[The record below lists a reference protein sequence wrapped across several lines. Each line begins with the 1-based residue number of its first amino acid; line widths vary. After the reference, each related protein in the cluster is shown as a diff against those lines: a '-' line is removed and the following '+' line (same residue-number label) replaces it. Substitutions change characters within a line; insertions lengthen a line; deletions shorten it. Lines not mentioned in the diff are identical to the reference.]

1 MTDSSIP
8 TNPNEPFEAEPVGF
22 PAAVDA
28 ENLAARQSIEVV
40 VTRFMDEARDGL
52 TPSIEDYARKHPE
65 LADELREL
73 LPLVE
78 SLEQWGVDKEVECV
92 RGNIPDDFSL
102 SVVGDYRIVREIGRG
117 GMGVVFEAA
126 HIETHKHVAIKLL
139 PYRYVADLPR
149 RREHLRREATTIAGL
164 RHCNIV
170 PVYSFGSYRGY
181 RYYVMQL
188 VEGVNLDTVIKRLRE
203 SREPVCISDLAP
215 ASAGAAQRESFR
227 LERDSWKAFAKIMVQ
242 VAQGLAHA
250 HKHDVLHN
258 DIKPGN
264 LLLDRSGLVIVTDFG
279 VDLPDEMS
287 GEGDHPPGTLRYM
300 APERFSGKS
309 TARSDIYA
317 IGVTLY
323 ELLTRTPAFQSADR
337 EQLIEQVLQS
347 TPLRPRELN
356 PEVPLALEMITLKA
370 MAKRPEDRFGSA
382 DELHAELLRFINDRR
397 IKTRR
402 PGVFGRLMNW
412 LRR

>member
-1 MTDSSIP
+1 MTDSSKP
-8 TNPNEPFEAEPVGF
+8 PNSTEPFEAEPVGF
-22 PAAVDA
+22 PAAVDT
-28 ENLAARQSIEVV
+28 ENLAARHSVEVV

-52 TPSIEDYARKHPE
+52 APSIDDYARKYPE

-78 SLEQWGVDKEVECV
+78 SLEQWGVNKEVECV

-102 SVVGDYRIVREIGRG
+102 TEVGDYRIVREIGRG
-117 GMGVVFEAA
+117 GMGIVFEAA
-126 HIETHKHVAIKLL
+126 HRETGKQVAIKLL
-139 PYRYVADLPR
+139 PHRYVADLPR

-164 RHCNIV
+164 RHRNIV
-170 PVYSFGSYRGY
+170 PVYSFGSYQGY

-188 VEGVNLDTVIKRLRE
+188 VEGVNLDTVIKRLRD
-203 SREPVCISDLAP
+203 SHEPVCINDLAP
-215 ASAGAAQRESFR
+215 ATAVASARESFR
-227 LERDSWKAFAKIMVQ
+227 LERDSWKSFAKLMIQ

-264 LLLDRSGLVIVTDFG
+264 LLLDRNGVVIVTDFG
-279 VDLPDEMS
+279 VDLPDETS

-300 APERFSGKS
+300 APERFTGKC
-309 TARSDIYA
+309 TARSDVYA
-317 IGVTLY
+317 VGVTLY
-323 ELLTRTPAFQSADR
+323 ELLTRTPAFLSTDR
-337 EQLIEQVLQS
+337 EKLIEQVLQS

-356 PEVPLALEMITLKA
+356 PEVPIALELITLKA

-382 DELHAELLRFINDRR
+382 DELHAELLRFINDRA

-402 PGVFGRLMNW
+402 PGVLRRLLIW

>member
-1 MTDSSIP
+1 MTDSSKP
-8 TNPNEPFEAEPVGF
+8 PNSTEPFEAEPVGF
-22 PAAVDA
+22 PAAVDT
-28 ENLAARQSIEVV
+28 ENLAARHSVEVV

-52 TPSIEDYARKHPE
+52 APSIDDYARKYPE

-78 SLEQWGVDKEVECV
+78 SLEQWGVNKEVECV

-102 SVVGDYRIVREIGRG
+102 TEVGDYRIVREIGRG
-117 GMGVVFEAA
+117 GMGIVFEAA
-126 HIETHKHVAIKLL
+126 HRETGKQVAIKLL
-139 PYRYVADLPR
+139 PHRYVADLPR

-164 RHCNIV
+164 RHRNIV
-170 PVYSFGSYRGY
+170 PVYSFGSYQGY

-188 VEGVNLDTVIKRLRE
+188 VEGVNLDTVIKRLRD
-203 SREPVCISDLAP
+203 SHEPVCINDLAP
-215 ASAGAAQRESFR
+215 ATAVASARESFR
-227 LERDSWKAFAKIMVQ
+227 LERDSWKAFAELMIQ

-264 LLLDRSGLVIVTDFG
+264 LLLDRNGVVIVTDFG
-279 VDLPDEMS
+279 VDLSDEMS

-300 APERFSGKS
+300 APERFTGKS

-337 EQLIEQVLQS
+337 EKLIEQVLQS
-347 TPLRPRELN
+347 TPLLPRELN
-356 PEVPLALEMITLKA
+356 PDVPIALEMITLKA

-382 DELHAELLRFINDRR
+382 DEMHAELLRFINDRQ
-397 IKTRR
+397 IKTRQ
-402 PGVFGRLMNW
+402 PGVLKRLMSW